1 MSLSPG
7 RSSGLSTEPKADG
20 RHWSWR
26 AAGWVQERSPSLAPA
41 VVPPPGGLHR
51 LWVHA
56 ELIEEQQQQALAAAG
71 VGGVDGGWH
80 RCRGWCGRALEV
92 LGQEGE
98 QVGVAQAR
106 PAAQAVLAAEG
117 LQLGFGEAIELE
129 IRRQQHGGGFGQQV
143 VVALVDALGLAVEVG
158 VEAAGV
164 AGEDAAAAGA
174 PLRDAEPRRTGGRPD
189 DMAERGRY
197 AVVAVVRWLE
207 LTR

>member
-1 MSLSPG
+1 M
-7 RSSGLSTEPKADG
+7 
-20 RHWSWR
+20 
-26 AAGWVQERSPSLAPA
+26 QERSPSLAPA
-41 VVPPPGGLHR
+41 IFPPPGGLHR

-71 VGGVDGGWH
+71 VGGVDDGWH
-80 RCRGWCGRALEV
+80 RCRGWGRCALEV
-92 LGQEGE
+92 LRQEGE
-98 QVGVAQAR
+98 
-106 PAAQAVLAAEG
+106 
-117 LQLGFGEAIELE
+117 
-129 IRRQQHGGGFGQQV
+129 QV